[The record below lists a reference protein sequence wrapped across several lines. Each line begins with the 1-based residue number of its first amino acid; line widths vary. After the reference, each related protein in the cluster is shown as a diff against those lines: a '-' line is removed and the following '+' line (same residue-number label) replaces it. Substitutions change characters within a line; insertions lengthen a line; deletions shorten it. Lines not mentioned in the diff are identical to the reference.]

1 MICKLELSTIEKKNS
16 DWSKFVPNL
25 RKNHNQTITSKVHF
39 EIIILC
45 MYLFY
50 TKLNACNKI
59 PISLYGNKK
68 EIFTF

>member
-1 MICKLELSTIEKKNS
+1 MICKLELSTIEKKKIS
-16 DWSKFVPNL
+16 DWSKFVP
-25 RKNHNQTITSKVHF
+25 KNHTQTITSKVHF